1 MVGLCGVV
9 LFVLVGAVFPV
20 CCGYALVLGRMLLVG
35 CRCGL
40 VGEALVFWL
49 LRVFVLGIV

>member
-1 MVGLCGVV
+1 MGLCGVV
-9 LFVLVGAVFPV
+9 LFVLVGAVSPV
-20 CCGYALVLGRMLLVG
+20 CCGSVLVLGHMLLVS

-49 LRVFVLGIV
+49 LRVFVLGRE